1 MQDVTLGEPIKGIR
15 DLCIISYNC
24 IQISNLMFKKTSLI
38 MAAEDRIRVKDT
50 SGLIKRKGHKFL
62 R

>member
-1 MQDVTLGEPIKGIR
+1 
-15 DLCIISYNC
+15 
-24 IQISNLMFKKTSLI
+24 MFKKTSLI
-38 MAAEDRIRVKDT
+38 MAAKDRIRVKDT